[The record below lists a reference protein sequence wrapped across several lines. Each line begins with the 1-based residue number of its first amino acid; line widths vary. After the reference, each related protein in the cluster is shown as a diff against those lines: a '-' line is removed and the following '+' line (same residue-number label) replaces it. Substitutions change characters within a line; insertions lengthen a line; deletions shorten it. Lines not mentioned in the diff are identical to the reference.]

1 MCSIG
6 DDLRP
11 APYNSRV
18 SAPRFLVP
26 GIDPAHAEIALP
38 ADESH
43 HLARV
48 LRLRVGD
55 EIVVF
60 DGRGRACRARV
71 TAADPRRATAVIVEP
86 LPDEAA
92 PPVPIVLVQSVLKTD
107 QMDDVVRDATMAG
120 AARLVPVIAAR
131 SQVRSPVLQRA
142 GAMERWLRIAIAS
155 AKQCGR
161 ARLPVIEAPRPFA
174 DWLAEPFDGVR
185 LLLAEPEAAAGP
197 PRRWRDVLQTSRP
210 ASIACIVGPEGGWTV
225 EECRDAERA
234 GCVAISLGPATL
246 RADAAGLVAVS
257 VISVLLRET

>member
-1 MCSIG
+1 M
-6 DDLRP
+6 
-11 APYNSRV
+11 

-26 GIDPAHAEIALP
+26 EIDPVHTEITLP
-38 ADESH
+38 GDESH

-48 LRLRVGD
+48 LRLRAGD

-60 DGRGRACRARV
+60 DGRGRASRARV
-71 TAADPRRATAVIVEP
+71 TTADHRRATAAIVEP
-86 LPDEAA
+86 FPDEAA

-107 QMDDVVRDATMAG
+107 RMDDVVRDATMAG
-120 AARLVPVIAAR
+120 AGRIVPVIAAR
-131 SQVRSPVLQRA
+131 SQVRGSALQRA
-142 GAMERWLRIAIAS
+142 SAVERWLRIAIAS

-161 ARLPVIEAPRPFA
+161 ARLPVIETPRPFG
-174 DWLAEPFDGVR
+174 DWLAEPVGGVR
-185 LLLAEPEAAAGP
+185 LLLAEPDAAAGP
-197 PRRWRDVLQTSRP
+197 PRRLRDVLQTPSP

-257 VISVLLRET
+257 VISFLLREP